1 MKRQIDSVKWQ
12 YISDQLSLSVSGD
25 ITKPVDFENYMMP
38 NGVGGYT
45 CSLCAY
51 TKSRTLVRLHVE
63 SIHFPNTFSYIC
75 PVCEKAFGT
84 NKAFIMHKNRAH
96 KWFTKVYDSE
106 LSIKICSWVPLF
118 LHGSCSSGGITKPE
132 DFEKYLMSNG
142 AGGYTC
148 SLCSYTKTRT
158 LVRNHVESIHFPN
171 TFTYKCDLCGKT
183 FGTNNAFLMHK
194 KRFHSKSDFAILSVC
209 IHIHIVCFLYD

>member
-75 PVCEKAFGT
+75 PGCEKAFGT

-96 KWFTKVYDSE
+96 K
-106 LSIKICSWVPLF
+106 
-118 LHGSCSSGGITKPE
+118 
-132 DFEKYLMSNG
+132 
-142 AGGYTC
+142 
-148 SLCSYTKTRT
+148 
-158 LVRNHVESIHFPN
+158 
-171 TFTYKCDLCGKT
+171 
-183 FGTNNAFLMHK
+183 
-194 KRFHSKSDFAILSVC
+194 
-209 IHIHIVCFLYD
+209 